1 MRQAKPSMLKTNCTL
16 LCGILLLSGCQTL
29 PETFHADKLMLT
41 MYHNAS
47 GEAILPVPREVGEKR
62 QQAWQKWLE
71 THRDAWNTQPNQS
84 AQGKTRWCAQ
94 WQQNGEQRIC
104 NRDNQTLIWFG
115 YGQSNDA
122 QMIEQANKIWIGR

>member
-1 MRQAKPSMLKTNCTL
+1 MSPIKPLMPKIKFKF
-16 LCGILLLSGCQTL
+16 LCSILLLSGCQTL
-29 PETFHADKLMLT
+29 PETFHAEKLTLT
-41 MYHNAS
+41 MYHNAA
-47 GEAILPVPREVGEKR
+47 GEVILPVPRSVGEKR
-62 QQAWQKWLE
+62 QQAWEKWLE
-71 THRDAWNTQPNQS
+71 TYRHTWNTQPNQT
-84 AQGKTRWCAQ
+84 AKGKTRWCAQ